1 MNKLLIAITGLV
13 FAAGAMLTPTAPAH
27 AGMKGRLAVGLAIG
41 ALSVMAHENRRAEHR
56 RWKKKRYQARRKAPN
71 KVYTSKKSRSSTKQ
85 VAKAEPEL
93 APMPVKKDM
102 DIATLVQNENSS
114 ISTAALEPIE
124 ETASIDT
131 EPTVEAVNAEVD
143 SSDNEPAEQKS
154 ASKLDCKK
162 FFPTVGMT
170 LSVPC
175 E

>member
-93 APMPVKKDM
+93 APMPVQKD
-102 DIATLVQNENSS
+102 IETLVQNENSS
-114 ISTAALEPIE
+114 ISTAALEPIA

-131 EPTVEAVNAEVD
+131 EPAVEPVNAEVD